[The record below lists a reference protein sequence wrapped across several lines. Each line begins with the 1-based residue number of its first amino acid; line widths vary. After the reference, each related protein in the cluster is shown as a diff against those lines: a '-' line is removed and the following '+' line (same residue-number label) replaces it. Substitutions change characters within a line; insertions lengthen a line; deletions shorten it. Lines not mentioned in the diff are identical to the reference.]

1 MSFAMK
7 KENCPQ
13 KPQKY
18 LIKRYAQN
26 GWRDYLLEK
35 KKGKITFF
43 FLELW
48 ITEFPLLEKSKKQ

>member
-43 FLELW
+43 F
-48 ITEFPLLEKSKKQ
+48 